1 MLEKVELEP
10 IPDDID
16 DEIEATLPC
25 EDTYEVPS
33 TLDSLLESPVRL
45 SICFSTS
52 IEEVVLW
59 LIIGVCGKLDEFPLA
74 FFRTTFLV
82 WLVKEFGPLEL
93 TSPKL
98 SDEAEFDLSKL
109 VSFLFF

>member
-10 IPDDID
+10 MPDDID

-25 EDTYEVPS
+25 EDTYEEPS
-33 TLDSLLESPVRL
+33 TLDSLLASPVRL

-52 IEEVVLW
+52 IEEVLW
-59 LIIGVCGKLDEFPLA
+59 LIICVCGKLDAFPLA
-74 FFRTTFLV
+74 FFRAIFLV
-82 WLVKEFGPLEL
+82 WFVKELCPLVI

-98 SDEAEFDLSKL
+98 SDEAEFVLSKL
-109 VSFLFF
+109 VNFLFF